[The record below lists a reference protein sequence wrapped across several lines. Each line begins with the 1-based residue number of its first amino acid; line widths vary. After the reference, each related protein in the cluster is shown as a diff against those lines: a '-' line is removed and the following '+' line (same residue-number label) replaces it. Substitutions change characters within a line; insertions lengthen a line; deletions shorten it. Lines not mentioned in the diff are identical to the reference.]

1 MIRPATLDDIID
13 IEEVYRVARLFMARN
28 GNPSQWKD
36 GYPQRQ
42 IIESDIC
49 NGTLYVVEHKAQ
61 IEAVFALI
69 DGEDP
74 TYGYIDGEWLDDGEY
89 SAVHRIASRGR
100 MKGAGRLCLEF
111 AERKS
116 RSIRIDTHADN
127 LPMQHVLETRGYTR
141 TGIIYLQNGEER
153 IAYQKINR

>member
-89 SAVHRIASRGR
+89 SAGEYSDRGNHRCRSPHCL
-100 MKGAGRLCLEF
+100 AGENEGC
-111 AERKS
+111 
-116 RSIRIDTHADN
+116 
-127 LPMQHVLETRGYTR
+127 G
-141 TGIIYLQNGEER
+141 
-153 IAYQKINR
+153 